1 MTSPA
6 TDGYEL
12 VFDGMHIGF
21 FETKDAAMAEV
32 VLLAKDHF
40 QVSKR
45 EPLFTITPPPIKRPR
60 R

>member
-1 MTSPA
+1 MADAS
-6 TDGYEL
+6 DGFEL

-21 FETKDAAMAEV
+21 FETKDDAMAEV
-32 VLLAKDHF
+32 VLLAQDHF

-45 EPLFTITPPPIKRPR
+45 EPLFTPPPIKRPR

>member
-1 MTSPA
+1 MTSPT

-12 VFDGMHIGF
+12 VFDGMRIGF
-21 FETKDAAMAEV
+21 FETKDATMAEV
-32 VLLAKDHF
+32 VRLAEEHF

-45 EPLFTITPPPIKRPR
+45 EPRFFITPPPIKRPR

>member
-6 TDGYEL
+6 NDGYEL

-21 FETKDAAMAEV
+21 FETEDDALAEV
-32 VLLAKDHF
+32 TRLATEHF

-45 EPLFTITPPPIKRPR
+45 EPRFTICPPPRKRSR

>member
-21 FETKDAAMAEV
+21 FETKDAALAEV
-32 VLLAKDHF
+32 TRLADEHF

-45 EPLFTITPPPIKRPR
+45 EPRFIITPPPIKRPR
-60 R
+60 Q